1 MNRKQKESVAITVQ
15 IIVSLISIVT
25 VLISIILLYNHQLE
39 LNDQETFLSPNEA
52 QKLTTFNR
60 FLVVIVLTIFLI
72 INYFLYYISK
82 EEGENLEP
90 YKLQIIASY
99 LSVAA
104 ALIGLYV
111 VLKDQTGESITDV
124 ENPIF

>member
-1 MNRKQKESVAITVQ
+1 MNRQEKESVAITVQ
-15 IIVSLISIVT
+15 IIVSLISIST

-39 LNDQETFLSPNEA
+39 LNNKETFLTADEA

-60 FLVVIVLTIFLI
+60 ILVVIVLIIFLI
-72 INYFLYYISK
+72 INYFLYFISK
-82 EEGENLEP
+82 EEGENLKA
-90 YKLQIIASY
+90 YRLQITASY

-111 VLKDQTGESITDV
+111 VLKEPGGQNIADI

>member
-1 MNRKQKESVAITVQ
+1 MNRQEKESVAITVQ
-15 IIVSLISIVT
+15 IIVSLISIGT

-39 LNDQETFLSPNEA
+39 LNNKEPFLSPEES
-52 QKLTTFNR
+52 QTLTTFNR
-60 FLVVIVLTIFLI
+60 VLVVILLTIFLI

-82 EEGENLEP
+82 EEGENLKA
-90 YKLQIIASY
+90 YKLQIAASY

-111 VLKDQTGESITDV
+111 VLKEPGGENVTDI